1 MSQSVTKTVRKNL
14 LAIVAE
20 YRRATG
26 ASLSEVSKRFYG
38 NATFMEQFKAGEH
51 SISVGKLDT
60 VVTKFREEWPPEAE
74 WPVLRPIFMDR

>member
-1 MSQSVTKTVRKNL
+1 MKQPVSTVVRKNL

-20 YRRATG
+20 YRKATG

-38 NATFMEQFKAGEH
+38 NATFLEQFKAGEH

-60 VVTKFREEWPPEAE
+60 VVGKFREEWPAEAE
-74 WPVLRPIFMDR
+74 WPLLRPIFMDR

>member
-1 MSQSVTKTVRKNL
+1 MTQSVSRTVRKNL

-38 NATFMEQFKAGEH
+38 NATFLEEFKNGNH
-51 SISVGKLDT
+51 SISIGKLDT
-60 VVTKFREEWPPEAE
+60 VVTKFRNDWPEDAD
-74 WPVLRPIFMDR
+74 WPYLSPIFMDR